1 MTVQNILPSFPVTM
15 KNMIVGWFISYR
27 ITTSAVQRQK
37 AVSAYRGTFKVSR
50 YCLLAGA
57 QLYQI
62 LRKFCFP
69 TLEHNC

>member
-37 AVSAYRGTFKVSR
+37 SVSAYLGTFKSK
-50 YCLLAGA
+50 
-57 QLYQI
+57 QI
-62 LRKFCFP
+62 LPFSWSTIVPNFAQVLFP
-69 TLEHNC
+69 NFRT